1 MPVMPPDVGIRD
13 VTLRDGLQD
22 ADPISTEAKQAIFDA
37 LVSAGITDLELTSF
51 VRADVIPALA
61 DAEVL
66 AAATAGA
73 VDVAGAPVTRWAL
86 ALNARG
92 AQRALAAGLRHLQYV
107 VSVSDTHSRENAG
120 QSTADA
126 LAGLAEVVTL
136 ARAEDPTRTGGR
148 NPSETTH
155 FSHEFAVVEVTLA
168 TAFGCPFEL
177 EVPVAAVVAAA
188 EQAAGA
194 GAGAISLADTIGV
207 ATPIEVAALVAAVR
221 TATGLDVG
229 VHLHDTRG
237 LAIANALAAIE
248 AGAVRIDG
256 SVGGLGGCPFAP
268 GASGNLPL
276 EDLVHALDAMGVR
289 TGASVEGLVEAAR
302 LACDAVGRPVA
313 SHVGIAGPRFAARA
327 VPGTPGT
334 PAG

>member
-1 MPVMPPDVGIRD
+1 MSSVPAVDVGIRD

-22 ADPISTEAKQAIFDA
+22 VDPIDTDAKKAIFDA
-37 LVSAGITDLELTSF
+37 LVAAGIRDLELTSF

-66 AAATAGA
+66 AAATAGSSE
-73 VDVAGAPVTRWAL
+73 VTRWAL

-107 VSVSDTHSRENAG
+107 VSVSDTHSRHNAR
-120 QSTADA
+120 QPTAGA
-126 LAGLAEVVTL
+126 LAALAEVVAL
-136 ARAEDPTRTGGR
+136 AR
-148 NPSETTH
+148 SEV
-155 FSHEFAVVEVTLA
+155 AVVELTLA
-168 TAFGCPFEL
+168 TAFGCPYEL
-177 EVPVAAVVAAA
+177 EVPVSAVVAAA
-188 EQAAGA
+188 EQGAAVGA
-194 GAGAISLADTIGV
+194 DAISLADTIGV
-207 ATPIEVAALVAAVR
+207 ATPPEVSSLVGAVR
-221 TATGLDVG
+221 SATGLDVG

-237 LAIANALAAIE
+237 LAIANALAAID

-289 TGASVEGLVEAAR
+289 TGVSVEGLIEAAR
-302 LACDAVGRPVA
+302 LACAAVGRAVT
-313 SHVGIAGPRFAARA
+313 SHVGVAGPRFARR
-327 VPGTPGT
+327 GTYGES
-334 PAG
+334 